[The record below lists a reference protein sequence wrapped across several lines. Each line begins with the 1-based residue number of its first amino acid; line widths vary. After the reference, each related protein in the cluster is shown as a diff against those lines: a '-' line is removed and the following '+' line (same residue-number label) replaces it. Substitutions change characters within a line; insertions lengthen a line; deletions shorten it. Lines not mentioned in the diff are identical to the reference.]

1 MQKHKCLCCG
11 KETLSNKPSGTFEI
25 CSECGWEDDNI
36 QYENPDYRG
45 GANEISLNE
54 TRKIYLKNTNISI

>member
-1 MQKHKCLCCG
+1 MQKYKCLCCG
-11 KETLSNKPSGTFEI
+11 KETLSNKPPGTFEI

-54 TRKIYLKNTNISI
+54 TRKIYLKNSNISI